1 MEVREG
7 GEGRGVRVEREGGR
21 TGAWHPSMAV
31 RASSTASR
39 EVRFPTPP
47 HLHHMP
53 TTTLVPTHP
62 VTHGHALTFSCAC
75 VQERK
80 GTAALALSHSRDRRP
95 PRSCLRPRCRPRATP
110 RGQGGARWG
119 RRGRIFPST
128 LVVRSASSGPGLCRR
143 IGDWSRGRL
152 TAGCCSYRPG
162 RHHPPLF
169 SRVFSLACAVPS
181 FRAV

>member
-80 GTAALALSHSRDRRP
+80 GTAALALSLLSHSRDVITALLVAASARAAALARP
-95 PRSCLRPRCRPRATP
+95 HAGRVGRGGDGEVESSRPRSSYARPRAGP
-110 RGQGGARWG
+110 VCAGG
-119 RRGRIFPST
+119 
-128 LVVRSASSGPGLCRR
+128 
-143 IGDWSRGRL
+143 
-152 TAGCCSYRPG
+152 
-162 RHHPPLF
+162 
-169 SRVFSLACAVPS
+169 
-181 FRAV
+181 